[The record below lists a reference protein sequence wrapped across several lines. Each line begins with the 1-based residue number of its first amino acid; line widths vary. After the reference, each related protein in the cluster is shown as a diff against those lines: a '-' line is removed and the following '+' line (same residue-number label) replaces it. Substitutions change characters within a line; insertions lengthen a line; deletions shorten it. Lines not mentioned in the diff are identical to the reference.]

1 MSTEERVREEEDSGS
16 TPPPAAPT
24 AVATQP
30 PLEPLVV
37 PRNVQLVLLLVA
49 ALIVFV
55 AARAAR
61 NVVLIFIVASLIALI
76 LHPLVARLYRW
87 LPRGLAILAVYL
99 SFFVALAGVGFVLS
113 SPISDQVSSFNR
125 NVPHLVRSANKTL
138 GDVQTFFDKNGI
150 HVQLRKQGKTALQT
164 LQEKVV
170 KGSSSLV
177 SFSGELLKRAAA
189 VSLDLVLIFVL
200 SVYML
205 VYGRQIGR
213 LVRELMPGDG
223 TPEDDFPLR
232 VQSAV
237 SGYVQG
243 QLAFSAVM
251 GATAGLALYVFGLL
265 GIFPDGRTYAFAFG
279 AFFGV
284 MELVP
289 FIGPILGA
297 LPPIAVALF
306 QDPLT
311 ALWVALLFLALQQLE
326 GHIVAPQIFGH
337 ALRINPLLVIFA
349 LLFGNAIYGLVG
361 ALVSLPLAAVFRE
374 TVLYVR
380 RHVILEPWNTP
391 PPAAPG

>member
-76 LHPLVARLYRW
+76 LHPLVARLNRW